1 MVFLAK
7 VGIGFMG
14 AVLVGGAAISSEGLI
29 HIRVHE
35 KGADGRNISLI
46 VPGAIAPL
54 ALRFVPRQQLA
65 QASADLRP
73 QLPVL
78 DAAIPA
84 LEECPDG
91 VLVEV
96 VDPQEHVIVAKAGG
110 SIVVDVNDSNETVHV
125 VVPLRAARSSLHEI
139 AAAGGPF

>member
-29 HIRVHE
+29 RIRVQE
-35 KGADGRNISLI
+35 KSADGRTISLL

-54 ALRFVPRQQLA
+54 ALRFVPRQHLA
-65 QASADLRP
+65 KASADLRP
-73 QLPVL
+73 ELPVL

-96 VDPQEHVIVAKAGG
+96 VDPEEHVIIAKAGG
-110 SIVVDVNDSNETVHV
+110 SIVVEVNDPNETVHV
-125 VVPLRAARSSLHEI
+125 VVPLRAALSSLHEL
-139 AAAGGPF
+139 AAAGGPI